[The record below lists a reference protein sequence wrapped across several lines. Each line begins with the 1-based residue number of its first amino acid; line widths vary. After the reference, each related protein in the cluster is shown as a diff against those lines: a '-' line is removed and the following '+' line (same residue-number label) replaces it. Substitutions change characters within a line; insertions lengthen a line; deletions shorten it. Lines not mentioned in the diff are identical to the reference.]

1 MSTNPTSRVA
11 TGPIPLVISNGASV
25 SPGLRVPEGMAI
37 VGVTWPNL
45 RNNVRIKFLDCTSIT
60 AAGRILRMLNAGSV
74 SSTIGVFN
82 LTTSS
87 QPGSVF
93 VPDLAHCGF
102 FRIAL
107 TASLTSSRTFHVRF
121 KS

>member
-1 MSTNPTSRVA
+1 MNPVSRFA
-11 TGPIPLVISNGASV
+11 TGPLSVTISNGASV
-25 SPGLRVPEGMAI
+25 SPVIRVPEGMAL
-37 VGVTWPNL
+37 VGITWPNL
-45 RNNVRIKFLDCTSIT
+45 RNNVKIKFLDCTSAT
-60 AAGRILRMLNAGSV
+60 ATGRILRMLNAGSV

-93 VPDLAHCGF
+93 VPDLAACGF
-102 FRIAL
+102 FKIAL
-107 TASLTSSRTFHVRF
+107 TASLTSARTFHVRF